1 MAILMKRLTLII
13 ALAILLMVQL
23 IDPPAIAQNANCPCE
38 KFNSCD
44 AKPKPTPTP
53 ATSKQPPKKQ
63 PLPPVKFQI
72 RNVILK
78 INPNI
83 DDKQLPGL
91 DAGSGTAEDTEYNY
105 NIGKANSS
113 GHFAERR
120 RYVYD
125 TYKLAESAHQKGE
138 VSRENFEKVTQIL
151 KDKLERINQEE
162 REAYQTES
170 NEALQELLK
179 DLETRVDAENEKRTD
194 QTIKNIEKMDLEQF
208 ENNIDAIQQV
218 MQDNLAQS
226 RALELLGA
234 NGQGAFQ
241 RFVSI
246 IDTLRKKVTADC
258 GKSRI
263 KLEHVLGVER
273 IAQLLGGAESS
284 EIQPCLTR
292 TILAKANFGGIQYEA
307 KRCVNIHDKID
318 RSALSGDWFI
328 TISGAMSG
336 SGSAQVPAGGSGSWE
351 GKATVGGQA
360 LIEMT
365 GTAVLVSTGSSC
377 ALRITSSMGV
387 GTAGGYMASMPG
399 VGGNLPISIVNEP
412 CNVKEVKISKP

>member
-1 MAILMKRLTLII
+1 MKRRNTAALII
-13 ALAILLMVQL
+13 TLSIVSMVQL
-23 IDPPAIAQNANCPCE
+23 VDLSAGAQNGNCPCE

-44 AKPKPTPTP
+44 SKPKPTPTASP
-53 ATSKQPPKKQ
+53 AKQPPKKQ

-83 DDKQLPGL
+83 DHKQLPDL
-91 DAGSGTAEDTEYNY
+91 DFGSGTAEDTEYNY
-105 NIGKANSS
+105 NIGKANNS

-125 TYKLAESAHQKGE
+125 TYKLAESAHQNGE

-151 KDKLERINQEE
+151 KDKLERINEEE
-162 REAYQTES
+162 REAYQPEN
-170 NEALQELLK
+170 NEALQELRK

-208 ENNIDAIQQV
+208 ENNIDAIHQV
-218 MQDNLAQS
+218 MSDNLAQS
-226 RALELLGA
+226 RALELMGA

-241 RFVSI
+241 RFTEI
-246 IDTLRKKVTADC
+246 IDALRNKVAADC

-284 EIQPCLTR
+284 GIQSCLTR
-292 TILAKANFGGIQYEA
+292 TVLAKANFGGIQYEA
-307 KRCVNIHDKID
+307 KRCVNIYDKID
-318 RSALSGDWFI
+318 RSTLTGDWFI

-336 SGSAQVPAGGSGSWE
+336 SGSAVVPASGSGSWK
-351 GKATVGGQA
+351 GNATVGGQA

-365 GTAVLVSTGSSC
+365 GTAVLVSTGASC

-412 CNVKEVKISKP
+412 CNAKEIKPAK

>member
-1 MAILMKRLTLII
+1 MKRLNLII
-13 ALAILLMVQL
+13 TLAILLLVQL
-23 IDPPAIAQNANCPCE
+23 FDPPAIAQNANCPCE

-44 AKPKPTPTP
+44 AKPKPAPTP
-53 ATSKQPPKKQ
+53 SPAKQAPKKQ

-83 DDKQLPGL
+83 DDKQLPDL
-91 DAGSGTAEDTEYNY
+91 DFGSGTAEDTEYNY
-105 NIGKANSS
+105 NIGKANNS

-125 TYKLAESAHQKGE
+125 TYKLAESAHRNGE
-138 VSRENFEKVTQIL
+138 VSSENFEKVTKLL
-151 KDKLERINQEE
+151 KDKLERINEEE
-162 REAYQTES
+162 REAYQTDN
-170 NEALQELLK
+170 NEALQELMK
-179 DLETRVDAENEKRTD
+179 DLETRVDTENEKRTN
-194 QTIKNIEKMDLEQF
+194 QAIKNIEKMDLEQF
-208 ENNIDAIQQV
+208 ENNIDAIEQV

-226 RALELLGA
+226 RALELMGA

-246 IDTLRKKVTADC
+246 IDALRNKVAADC

-273 IAQLLGGAESS
+273 IAQLLGGAENS

-292 TILAKANFGGIQYEA
+292 TIVAKANFGGIQYEA
-307 KRCVNIHDKID
+307 KRCVNIHEKID
-318 RSALSGDWFI
+318 RSTLTGDWFI

-351 GKATVGGQA
+351 GRATVGGQA

-387 GTAGGYMASMPG
+387 GTVTGYVASMPG

-412 CNVKEVKISKP
+412 CNVKEVKIPRP

>member
-1 MAILMKRLTLII
+1 MKTLIRAAIFAVTLFILM
-13 ALAILLMVQL
+13 AQL
-23 IDPPAIAQNANCPCE
+23 FDGRSAAQTSSCPCE

-44 AKPKPTPTP
+44 AKPKPSP
-53 ATSKQPPKKQ
+53 AASPVKQPLKKQ

-78 INPNI
+78 VNPNV

-91 DAGSGTAEDTEYNY
+91 DSGSGTAEDTEYNY
-105 NIGKANSS
+105 NIGKANNT

-125 TYKLAESAHQKGE
+125 TYKLAEAAHKNGE
-138 VSRENFEKVTQIL
+138 ITRENFDKVTNIL
-151 KDKLERINQEE
+151 KDRLEKINEQE
-162 REAYQTES
+162 REAYSPEN
-170 NEALQELLK
+170 NEALQELMK
-179 DLETRVDAENEKRTD
+179 DLETRVDAENEKRTV

-208 ENNIDAIQQV
+208 EKNIDAIYQV
-218 MQDNLAQS
+218 MSDNLAQG
-226 RALELLGA
+226 RALELMGA

-246 IDTLRKKVTADC
+246 IDSLRNKVAADC

-263 KLEHVLGVER
+263 KLEYVLGVER

-284 EIQPCLTR
+284 GIQPCLTR
-292 TILAKANFGGIQYEA
+292 TILAKADFGGIQYEA
-307 KRCVNIHDKID
+307 KRCVNIHEKID
-318 RSALSGDWFI
+318 RSTLTGDWFI

-336 SGSAQVPAGGSGSWE
+336 SGSAQVPESGSGSWE

-387 GTAGGYMASMPG
+387 GTAGGYTASMPG